1 MKNLK
6 PSKKMFIAYNLL
18 SDTFEIKM
26 IENRVLSF
34 HLKTK
39 LKKNKKNFIYNWT
52 EKFAG
57 KKIVTSGLGIL
68 QYQYWLKIY

>member
-1 MKNLK
+1 MRIEYY
-6 PSKKMFIAYNLL
+6 PFI
-18 SDTFEIKM
+18 
-26 IENRVLSF
+26 
-34 HLKTK
+34 LKTK